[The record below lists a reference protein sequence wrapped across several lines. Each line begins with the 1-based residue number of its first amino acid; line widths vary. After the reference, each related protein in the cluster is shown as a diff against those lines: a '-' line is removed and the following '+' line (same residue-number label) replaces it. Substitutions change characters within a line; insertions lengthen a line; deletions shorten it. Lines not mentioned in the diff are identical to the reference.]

1 MTTDQQEKAVQ
12 TVPKIAER
20 PTILLLEDDLL
31 LAMDMEDFLIERGYA
46 VAGPF
51 GRVGQALDAAKD
63 MHLDGAVVD
72 LNLHGEMSFPVIE
85 FLRANDVPVIVCS
98 GYAELP
104 ELKQKLTGLPL
115 LPKPW
120 SPQKLAHLLG
130 DVFASAS
137 R

>member
-1 MTTDQQEKAVQ
+1 VQ
-12 TVPKIAER
+12 TARKTAAK

-31 LAMDMEDFLIERGYA
+31 LAMDMEEFLGERGYD
-46 VAGPF
+46 VIGPF
-51 GRVGQALDAAKD
+51 GRVGEALEAAENSR
-63 MHLDGAVVD
+63 LDGAVVD

-85 FLRANDVPVIVCS
+85 LLRSRHVPVIVCS

-104 ELKQKLTGLPL
+104 ELKHRLTGLPM

-120 SPQKLAHLLG
+120 SPMRLDNLLKE
-130 DVFASAS
+130 VFSTVP

>member
-1 MTTDQQEKAVQ
+1 MQ
-12 TVPKIAER
+12 TARKTASR

-31 LAMDMEDFLIERGYA
+31 LAMDMEDFLGDRGYD
-46 VAGPF
+46 VIGPY
-51 GRVGQALDAAKD
+51 GRVGQALEAAEN
-63 MHLDGAVVD
+63 MGLNGAVVD

-85 FLRANDVPVIVCS
+85 LLRARNVPVIVCS

-120 SPQKLAHLLG
+120 NPQRLERLLN
-130 DVFASAS
+130 DVFHTAEK
-137 R
+137 